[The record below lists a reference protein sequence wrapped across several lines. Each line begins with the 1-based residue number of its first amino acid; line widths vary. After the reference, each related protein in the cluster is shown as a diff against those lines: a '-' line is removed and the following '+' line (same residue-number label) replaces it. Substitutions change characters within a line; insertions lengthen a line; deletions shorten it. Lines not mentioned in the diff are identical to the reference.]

1 MKILFSFLLVMTG
14 LTIKAQQT
22 PVATGGNASGSGGT
36 IAYSVG
42 QVVYTTNAGS
52 GGSVAQGV
60 QQPFE
65 ISTVIAA
72 GNGNINLEIVI
83 YPNPATD
90 FVTLNINNYDLTKFS
105 YQLFDAGGKLIENRR
120 IASVSEIIR
129 MGHLPS
135 APYFLKVINNNQAI
149 KTFKIIKN

>member
-1 MKILFSFLLVMTG
+1 MLFSFLLVMTG
-14 LTIKAQQT
+14 LTMKAQQS
-22 PVATGGNASGSGGT
+22 PVATGGDASGSGGT
-36 IAYSVG
+36 VAYSVG
-42 QVVYTTNAGS
+42 QVVYTTNTGS
-52 GGSVAQGV
+52 DGSVAQGV

-72 GNGNINLEIVI
+72 GNGNINLEIVV

-120 IASVSEIIR
+120 IASVSEIIK

-135 APYFLKVINNNQAI
+135 APYFLKIINHNQAI